1 MTNTFYVSDLDGTLL
16 TPRAE
21 LSSFTTA
28 TVNRLVEEGMSF
40 TVASARGVFTMT
52 KILKNL
58 NLKLPII
65 CSNGAVIYDLA
76 EGRYQYCCTIDKPMV
91 ESLESEVKER
101 FNLNFFHTA
110 IKGDK
115 EKFFFHPAANERE
128 QWLIDDRRADDDY
141 RLTERSEYCPK
152 TYITLSLTA
161 VGPKDQML
169 EVRSYLDE
177 AFPELKVYF
186 FKNDYEY
193 ERETYWLGVYNGNS
207 SKGLAIKSVMESFGH
222 SDSRLVVFGDQL
234 NDLPMFAVADQ
245 AIAPANAIPEVKE
258 KSSLVIGHHQEDS
271 VAEFLSKE
279 WQAAKG

>member
-1 MTNTFYVSDLDGTLL
+1 MTQSFFVSDLDGTLL
-16 TPRAE
+16 NQRAE

-28 TVNRLVEEGMSF
+28 TVNRLVAEGMTF

-58 NLKLPII
+58 SLKLPII

-76 EGRYQYCCTIDKPMV
+76 EGRYQYTCTIDKAMA
-91 ESLESEVKER
+91 ESLEQQVKER
-101 FNLNFFHTA
+101 FDLNFFHTA

-128 QWLIDDRRADDDY
+128 QWLIDDRRADDDH

-152 TYITLSLTA
+152 SYITLSLTA
-161 VGPKDQML
+161 VGPKEQML
-169 EVRSYLDE
+169 EVRQFIDE
-177 AFPELKVYF
+177 TFPDLKVYF
-186 FKNDYEY
+186 FKNDYEH
-193 ERETYWLGVYNGNS
+193 ERDTYWLGVYNGNS
-207 SKGLAIKSVMESFGH
+207 SKGLAIKSVMASFGLT
-222 SDSRLVVFGDQL
+222 DAPLVVFGDQL

-258 KSSLVIGHHQEDS
+258 KSSLVIGHHQEDA
-271 VAEFLSKE
+271 VAEFLNQQ
-279 WQAAKG
+279 WQAAQS